1 MKVIYGNLKR
11 RSRTTNKTASF
22 KKLTRTNIETHA
34 KKRAWVPPSL
44 GSLVKI
50 AGDRTMSLYV
60 VIDVAD
66 PVWAKCPSVKLMSS
80 HGTLWV
86 LANEIL
92 PV

>member
-11 RSRTTNKTASF
+11 RSRTTSKTASF
-22 KKLTRTNIETHA
+22 KKLARTNIDRAA
-34 KKRAWVPPSL
+34 KKRAWEPPSL
-44 GSLVKI
+44 GTLVKI
-50 AGDRTMSLYV
+50 AGDRATSLYV
-60 VIDVAD
+60 VIDVVD
-66 PVWAKCPSVKLMSS
+66 PGWSTCPSVQLMSS